1 MGRVTRHLAII
12 FGTAGMA
19 CVAPLAADKE
29 LPELK
34 IVDIPSCKTM
44 ESLSPEILAARRFV
58 AFWNTGDRD
67 YIDQAL
73 DPGFVDRT
81 LPVGRE
87 QGPAGLISAAEN
99 IRKAIPDLHIDLE
112 KLIISDQYVILHM
125 DIKGRFTGVFKYV
138 KGEGQEINYGAT
150 NIFKIKDGKITDNWH
165 VEELLKLYQQLGLVK

>member
-1 MGRVTRHLAII
+1 MRKARNQLRIILAFVVMGCA
-12 FGTAGMA
+12 
-19 CVAPLAADKE
+19 APLVADKE

-58 AFWNTGDRD
+58 AFWNTGDRE

-81 LPVGRE
+81 LPAGRE
-87 QGPAGLISAAEN
+87 QGPAGLIAAAEN
-99 IRKAIPDLHIDLE
+99 IRKAIPDLHIELE

-125 DIKGRFTGVFKYV
+125 DIRGHFTGVFK
-138 KGEGQEINYGAT
+138 GLQGQGQDINYGAT
-150 NIFKIKDGKITDNWH
+150 NIFKIKNCKITDNWH
-165 VEELLKLYQQLGLVK
+165 VEDLLKLYQQLGLVK